1 MAYYPRV
8 FYENGDEAGGGGDT
22 ALTSAALSQGRT
34 PEEVKSL
41 TDAANEFYKAEK
53 EAAAARLADNE
64 DLALLIE
71 RQAKAKRESAG
82 IDEQAFQRT
91 LDRTEAE
98 KEQLKE
104 IEAATLK
111 EMERLNLATQI
122 VDAIGQQVVALQD
135 TRKVLGEATGLFGQF
150 NDQLTDSVAMAAKFG
165 KDQEVVGAAIG
176 SLANN
181 MMNFT
186 QLSKDNQKTLIDSS
200 IALGQF
206 GVGAELAAKN
216 NDFLMNS
223 LGRSAEEAVGFQK
236 DLIELGAEIG
246 MNGKALV
253 EGFAQN
259 AKTLAKFGDQAE
271 KVFKDL
277 AKTAKETGV
286 QMDDLFAVTEKF
298 NTFEGAASAV
308 GKMNA
313 QLGTNLDAM
322 ALLQAE
328 TPTEQINML
337 RDSFLA
343 TGQSIESMTKFQRM
357 AAADAL
363 GMDVSVLQNLMG
375 PKEELPEAEKN
386 FNELVKTTMT
396 FMDKIGAIGK
406 QMLTI
411 FTPVIAVFSDI
422 LDFVSPALDLFGML
436 LLKLS
441 ELKPVVF
448 ALAAGLATFALITN
462 GAAIATAAFGAVQTA
477 LSVGMGIATVA
488 TILFNM
494 ALLANPIGLIV
505 AGVVALVVGF
515 YSLSDE
521 LGGLGGLWDTIV
533 SGMTFAWD
541 NLADIVLFLPMTMF
555 KAYKFA
561 FNGIAKI
568 FNSTLGK
575 LSFTVP
581 DWVPLIGG
589 KEFGVPEIPMLAKGT
604 NNFKGGSAIVGE
616 RGPELVNLPRG
627 AEVIPNNKMQNAQG
641 NVAAA
646 NTAANNKPPVVKLI
660 LNEREL
666 GQVVMDIID
675 KKLSVTTGIN

>member
-1 MAYYPRV
+1 
-8 FYENGDEAGGGGDT
+8 
-22 ALTSAALSQGRT
+22 
-34 PEEVKSL
+34 
-41 TDAANEFYKAEK
+41 
-53 EAAAARLADNE
+53 
-64 DLALLIE
+64 
-71 RQAKAKRESAG
+71 
-82 IDEQAFQRT
+82 
-91 LDRTEAE
+91 
-98 KEQLKE
+98 
-104 IEAATLK
+104 
-111 EMERLNLATQI
+111 
-122 VDAIGQQVVALQD
+122 
-135 TRKVLGEATGLFGQF
+135 
-150 NDQLTDSVAMAAKFG
+150 
-165 KDQEVVGAAIG
+165 
-176 SLANN
+176 
-181 MMNFT
+181 
-186 QLSKDNQKTLIDSS
+186 
-200 IALGQF
+200 
-206 GVGAELAAKN
+206 
-216 NDFLMNS
+216 
-223 LGRSAEEAVGFQK
+223 
-236 DLIELGAEIG
+236 
-246 MNGKALV
+246 
-253 EGFAQN
+253 
-259 AKTLAKFGDQAE
+259 
-271 KVFKDL
+271 
-277 AKTAKETGV
+277 
-286 QMDDLFAVTEKF
+286 
-298 NTFEGAASAV
+298 
-308 GKMNA
+308 
-313 QLGTNLDAM
+313 
-322 ALLQAE
+322 
-328 TPTEQINML
+328 ML

-575 LSFTVP
+575 
-581 DWVPLIGG
+581 
-589 KEFGVPEIPMLAKGT
+589 
-604 NNFKGGSAIVGE
+604 
-616 RGPELVNLPRG
+616 
-627 AEVIPNNKMQNAQG
+627 
-641 NVAAA
+641 
-646 NTAANNKPPVVKLI
+646 
-660 LNEREL
+660 
-666 GQVVMDIID
+666 
-675 KKLSVTTGIN
+675 